1 MNMSLLCIHC
11 GSNNFVKN
19 GSYQGVQRYK
29 CKLCKRY
36 FSSKPRKFTYQDK
49 AKAIE
54 MYRNKVG
61 IRKIARFIQCSPAL
75 IIRWIKAFS
84 KPIACQLEQGAKQV
98 KTQVPDLIEMDEI
111 DTFVKKNVKEQSIG
125 LVILGSKVVLLP
137 M

>member
-1 MNMSLLCIHC
+1 MNRSLLCIHS
-11 GSNNFVKN
+11 GSNNSLKN

-29 CKLCKRY
+29 CKLSNRY

-54 MYRNKVG
+54 MYMNKVG

-84 KPIACQLEQGAKQV
+84 KRIACQLEQAAQQV
-98 KTQVPDLIEMDEI
+98 NTPVPDLIEMDEI
-111 DTFVKKNVKEQSIG
+111 YTFVKKRQRA
-125 LVILGSKVVLLP
+125 VIWSAYSRGKDVLLP